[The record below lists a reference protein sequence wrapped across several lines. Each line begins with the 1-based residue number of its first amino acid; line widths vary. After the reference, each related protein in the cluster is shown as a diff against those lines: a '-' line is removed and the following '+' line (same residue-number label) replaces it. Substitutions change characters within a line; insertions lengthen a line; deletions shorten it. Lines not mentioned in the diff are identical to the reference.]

1 MARKTKTNKPL
12 IKSNNNIINNLKL
25 ITNLLKGVHFD
36 TYSSDYLSNSDSDK
50 TRKSIDTS
58 LDKLINT
65 AYAQNTVSNLS
76 KLYDQQSALDTN
88 NIGLN
93 MFEDPILSTNLVTTW
108 MIQRWIQDQEDD
120 INLVLKYMPKL
131 KEAMTCKKDLVLS
144 ADHFSKDFCSFHKYN
159 SDDTDGSLFAR
170 RIDEIKR
177 VYNLAE
183 NFELW
188 YEKAQN
194 YGECFIYIAPYSE
207 AFSKLLKNKSN
218 TRFRGFNESTTLLE
232 FNQDYI
238 ENNIINES
246 ELETVQKA
254 FDEVGINSLTINF
267 NEGLLLSEA
276 KKLDAVRESGILKQ
290 ESLYESF
297 MAFQESTSIQEDSK
311 YKLDKKLI
319 PDDLEFD
326 DKEDERYSS
335 DGLVNL
341 KQKAEDDVK
350 IKVPGC
356 IVKELERKNVIPLYI
371 GDTCLGYYYIEI
383 KTSELGVLD
392 DPNAYNMSAGMV
404 GYVTASL
411 KNVKDTRV
419 GDTITDADNPC
430 SEPLPGYK
438 KVNPMVYCG
447 LYPMDGSDYENLKV
461 ALEKLKLND
470 AALEYEQETSAAL
483 GFGFRCG
490 FLGMLHLEVIQERI
504 EREFDLSIV
513 FTSPSVRYT
522 VHMKDGETLYIDNP
536 LEYPDPM
543 RVDWAEEPYIQANI
557 ITPTEYVGPIITLCL
572 EKRGSQTQMNYLDTK
587 RVELIYEMPLSEVLF
602 DFYDRLKSISR
613 GYASFDYNVIE
624 NRRTDLVRMEIL
636 VNGDP
641 VDALSCLV
649 YRGNAQTRGRQIVER
664 LQGEIPRQQFKIA
677 IQAAI
682 GGQIIARETVNAYR
696 KDVTAKCYGGDI
708 SRKRKLLE
716 KQKEG
721 KKRMKMVGNV
731 EIPQSAFL
739 AVLKTEEDK

>member
-1 MARKTKTNKPL
+1 MAVDTSHKRNFCIIAHIDHGKSTLADRFIERARLVQARGPMESQILDNMDIERERGIT
-12 IKSNNNIINNLKL
+12 IKSQAV
-25 ITNLLKGVHFD
+25 TVPY
-36 TYSSDYLSNSDSDK
+36 TASDGEVYEL
-50 TRKSIDTS
+50 
-58 LDKLINT
+58 
-65 AYAQNTVSNLS
+65 
-76 KLYDQQSALDTN
+76 
-88 NIGLN
+88 
-93 MFEDPILSTNLVTTW
+93 NLVDTPGHVDFTYEVSRAISSCEGALLLIDATQGVEAQTLANLYLA
-108 MIQRWIQDQEDD
+108 MEHNLEIIPVINKIDLASADIDSCLHQIDHDLGLDPEMAVKVSAKTGEGVDLLYEAIVNYIPAPEGKNNEPLKALIFDSHYDPYRGVIVHARIFNGKVRVGDEIVFMHSNATYKVEDLGLFQ
-120 INLVLKYMPKL
+120 INLISKPML
-131 KEAMTCKKDLVLS
+131 EA
-144 ADHFSKDFCSFHKYN
+144 
-159 SDDTDGSLFAR
+159 
-170 RIDEIKR
+170 
-177 VYNLAE
+177 
-183 NFELW
+183 
-188 YEKAQN
+188 
-194 YGECFIYIAPYSE
+194 
-207 AFSKLLKNKSN
+207 
-218 TRFRGFNESTTLLE
+218 
-232 FNQDYI
+232 
-238 ENNIINES
+238 
-246 ELETVQKA
+246 
-254 FDEVGINSLTINF
+254 
-267 NEGLLLSEA
+267 
-276 KKLDAVRESGILKQ
+276 
-290 ESLYESF
+290 
-297 MAFQESTSIQEDSK
+297 
-311 YKLDKKLI
+311 
-319 PDDLEFD
+319 
-326 DKEDERYSS
+326 
-335 DGLVNL
+335 
-341 KQKAEDDVK
+341 
-350 IKVPGC
+350 
-356 IVKELERKNVIPLYI
+356 
-371 GDTCLGYYYIEI
+371 GD
-383 KTSELGVLD
+383 
-392 DPNAYNMSAGMV
+392 V
-404 GYVTASL
+404 GYFIAGI
-411 KNVKDTRV
+411 KNISDIRV
-419 GDTITDADNPC
+419 GDTVTLKNNMAP
-430 SEPLPGYK
+430 EPLPGFK
-438 KVNPMVYCG
+438 EVKPVVFSSI
-447 LYPMDGSDYENLKV
+447 YPVDSNDYEELQD
-461 ALEKLKLND
+461 AIERLKLND
-470 AALEYEQETSAAL
+470 ASLMYEKDSSAAL

-572 EKRGSQTQMNYLDTK
+572 EKRGVQTQMNYLDTK

-664 LQGEIPRQQFKIA
+664 LKGEIPRQQFKIA

-739 AVLKTEEDK
+739 AVLKTEDDS